1 MERVVQ
7 FGVLAPLVVRPWK
20 QGGYKMISALPVMD
34 NDQAVVQMGDRNLQC
49 ESILP
54 GGRAFACKMK
64 LEAIK
69 SKVPV
74 QL

>member
-7 FGVLAPLVVRPWK
+7 FGVLDPLVVRPWK
-20 QGGYKMISALPVMD
+20 QGGYEMISALPVMD

-54 GGRAFACKMK
+54 GGHSPAK
-64 LEAIK
+64 
-69 SKVPV
+69 
-74 QL
+74 